1 MKISAPIFGCEI
13 LGGHFSA
20 KVERNPKKNKQ
31 NLLLESPRIAKM
43 AILPF
48 EGGLVHSTF
57 CLTTLGN
64 IRDTLGTLR
73 YGDYGLRLTCYC
85 ACSEPRDCS
94 FFPRSP
100 AATVSC

>member
-1 MKISAPIFGCEI
+1 MFMKISAPNFGCEM

-48 EGGLVHSTF
+48 EGGLVYSTF
-57 CLTTLGN
+57 CLTTLSAETSPKYGRAH
-64 IRDTLGTLR
+64 IRVYLS
-73 YGDYGLRLTCYC
+73 RL
-85 ACSEPRDCS
+85 ANKPSMGVA
-94 FFPRSP
+94 RSG
-100 AATVSC
+100 